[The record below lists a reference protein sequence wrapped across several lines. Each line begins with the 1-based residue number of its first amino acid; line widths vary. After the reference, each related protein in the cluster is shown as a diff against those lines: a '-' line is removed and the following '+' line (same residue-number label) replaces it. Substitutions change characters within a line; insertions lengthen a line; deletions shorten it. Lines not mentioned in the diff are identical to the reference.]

1 MNKVFNVG
9 LLGYGHIGKGVD
21 KILGELSLRQP
32 VRLVKIF
39 DVPFKKEEIGERFCS
54 SIDEIIDDPDIDIV
68 IEALGG
74 NTFPFECIK
83 QSLKAK
89 KHVVTSNKEVVA
101 HHLKE
106 LLKLAHENDVF
117 IQFEASCGGGIPL
130 IRPLVNITKYDT
142 VISIQGLLSS
152 SVNLILTKTQDDKMP
167 LEKAIRIA
175 QEYGI
180 LEKDYKRDL
189 RGNDQADKIAI
200 LSSLVYQTPIDPDNI
215 NVHGIENLTDSIIK
229 DINSKGYY
237 LKFIAESRLINNEVQ
252 ISVEPIVMKKDNF
265 LVSIKDDYNIV
276 KVMLKNTNLLQ
287 FSGRGSGSLPASSA
301 IASDVI
307 RVIENYGYLNNVDLN
322 NYKIAP
328 YEDENTIYY
337 VYQDWKS
344 SIVSKD
350 KLKEID
356 KIFYARVVK

>member
-21 KILGELSLRQP
+21 KVLDELSLRQP

-39 DVPFKKEEIGERFCS
+39 DIPSKKEEVGERFVS

-106 LLKLAHENDVF
+106 LLKLAHENNVF

-130 IRPLVNITKYDT
+130 IRPLINITKYDT
-142 VISIQGLLSS
+142 VLSLQGILSS
-152 SVNLILTKTQDDKMP
+152 SVNLILTKTQDDKLP
-167 LEKAIRIA
+167 LEKAIKIA

-180 LEKDYKRDL
+180 LERDYKRDL
-189 RGNDQADKIAI
+189 QGKDLADKISM
-200 LSSLVYQTPIDPDNI
+200 LSSIVYQTPIDPDQINI
-215 NVHGIENLTDSIIK
+215 HGIEKLTDMIIK
-229 DINSKGYY
+229 DVNSKGYY
-237 LKFIAESRLINNEVQ
+237 LKFIAESRLVNDEVQ
-252 ISVEPIVMKKDNF
+252 ISVEPIVMRKDNF
-265 LVSIKDDYNIV
+265 LVSIKDDFNIV
-276 KVMLKNTNLLQ
+276 KAMLKNTNLLQ

-307 RVIENYGYLNNVDLN
+307 RVIENDGYINNVDLN
-322 NYKIAP
+322 NYKITP
-328 YEDENTIYY
+328 YEDENTLYY
-337 VYQDWKS
+337 AYQDWKS

-350 KLKEID
+350 KLKD
-356 KIFYARVVK
+356 LDVIFYARVI